1 MYKNDNFVKGFL
13 VGLALSAIA
22 GSIVWLLIEKI
33 GVSLSENTPKLYL
46 LATIP
51 AILFMWY
58 SLKKKGCVKIGMGT
72 LLSVIAL
79 VAAFFLYSL

>member
-13 VGLALSAIA
+13 VGLALNAVA
-22 GSIVWLLIEKI
+22 GGIVWLLIEKI

-58 SLKKKGCVKIGMGT
+58 SLKKKNCVKIGMGT

-79 VAAFFLYSL
+79 VAAFFLYTL

>member
-72 LLSVIAL
+72 LLGVIVL
-79 VAAFFLYSL
+79 VAAFFLYTL